1 MRTGKTLYFDCA
13 MGAAGDMAAGGSC
26 LRWPRAQDA
35 FLQAFAALELPGV
48 ALTVQPV
55 TQGETRGVQMELTVG
70 GVTESAAQ
78 LPGTAPQHQHGH
90 HHHHHDHRSLP
101 DVEAILAGLPVS
113 AWVAE
118 QARAVY
124 GRIAA
129 AEAAAHGVP
138 VRQVHF
144 HEVGA
149 LDAIGDVVGCC
160 MLLEQLAP
168 AYICAS
174 SVSTGRGTVRC
185 AHGELPGSG
194 AGHGISAAGDP
205 DAAWPG
211 GGHRGAV
218 YADRRGA
225 AGPVCRVLRAPACLG
240 GGCLRLRLWYEAIPP
255 AQLCTGLAGVR
266 AALEE
271 EDTKRPSLRSYEP
284 RRLGPFVHQRL
295 VVSGGS
301 AIFKTVSQPVL
312 HRRPC
317 MRCRRCREVR

>member
-13 MGAAGDMAAGGSC
+13 MGAAGDMLLGALFA
-26 LRWPRAQDA
+26 LAPAQDA

-78 LPGTAPQHQHGH
+78 LPGTAAQHQHGH

-149 LDAIGDVVGCC
+149 VDSIVDIAAVAICLDNLNPDGVI
-160 MLLEQLAP
+160 
-168 AYICAS
+168 
-174 SVSTGRGTVRC
+174 VSELYEGKGTVRC
-185 AHGELPGSG
+185 AHGILPVPVPAVMNIAAEHHLILHRTNVEGELVTPTGAAIAAAVRTSDRLPQRYNILKTGMG
-194 AGHGISAAGDP
+194 AG
-205 DAAWPG
+205 
-211 GGHRGAV
+211 
-218 YADRRGA
+218 
-225 AGPVCRVLRAPACLG
+225 
-240 GGCLRLRLWYEAIPP
+240 
-255 AQLCTGLAGVR
+255 
-266 AALEE
+266 
-271 EDTKRPSLRSYEP
+271 KR
-284 RRLGPFVHQRL
+284 
-295 VVSGGS
+295 
-301 AIFKTVSQPVL
+301 
-312 HRRPC
+312 
-317 MRCRRCREVR
+317 

>member
-1 MRTGKTLYFDCA
+1 MRAGKTLYFDCA
-13 MGAAGDMAAGGSC
+13 MGAAGDMLLGALFA
-26 LRWPRAQDA
+26 LAPAQDA

-55 TQGETRGVQMELTVG
+55 TQGETCGVQMELTVG
-70 GVTESAAQ
+70 GVAESAAQ
-78 LPGTAPQHQHGH
+78 LPGAALQHQHGH

-149 LDAIGDVVGCC
+149 LDAIGDGA
-160 MLLEQLAP
+160 LRPWRA
-168 AYICAS
+168 A
-174 SVSTGRGTVRC
+174 
-185 AHGELPGSG
+185 GSG

-240 GGCLRLRLWYEAIPP
+240 GGCLRLRLWHEAIPP

-301 AIFKTVSQPVL
+301 AIFKTVSPARFAQATVYAVPPV
-312 HRRPC
+312 
-317 MRCRRCREVR
+317 REVR